1 MRTEVPEINGQ
12 ITYTYYNDLKA
23 AAEFYGGVMGFEK
36 VIDVEFAKVYR
47 VYDSTHVGIVDGN
60 LGSIKASEDKPV
72 MISFI
77 VDDIESWHSYLK
89 EKGIDVFQPPK
100 EASYLRMKT
109 MLFRDPEGYVL
120 EILEF
125 LENPYR
131 S

>member
-1 MRTEVPEINGQ
+1 MDVSEIEGQ
-12 ITYTYYNDLKA
+12 ITFTYYNDLEA
-23 AAEFYGGVMGFEK
+23 AARFYGEVMGFEP

-47 VYDSTHVGIVDGN
+47 VYGSTHVGIVDGN
-60 LGSIKASEDKPV
+60 LGSIKASNDKPI

-89 EKGIDVFQPPK
+89 EKGVDVFQPPK
-100 EASYLRMKT
+100 EAAYLKMKT

-125 LENPYR
+125 LEEPY
-131 S
+131 